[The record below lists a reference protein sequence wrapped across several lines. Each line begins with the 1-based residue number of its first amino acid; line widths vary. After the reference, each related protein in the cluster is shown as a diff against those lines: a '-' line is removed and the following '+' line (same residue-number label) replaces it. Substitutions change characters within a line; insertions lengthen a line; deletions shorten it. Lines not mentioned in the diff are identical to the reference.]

1 MSCPEAGGESP
12 EEFFSLFASGKSLF
26 PVARLLLLLLLLR
39 ILAMSG
45 WPRAESVQTSVN
57 HKSATK

>member
-26 PVARLLLLLLLLR
+26 PVARLLLLLR

-45 WPRAESVQTSVN
+45 WARAESVQTSVN

>member
-26 PVARLLLLLLLLR
+26 PVARLLLLLLLR

-45 WPRAESVQTSVN
+45 WARAESVQTSVN

>member
-1 MSCPEAGGESP
+1 V
-12 EEFFSLFASGKSLF
+12 LL
-26 PVARLLLLLLLLR
+26 LLLLLLLLR
-39 ILAMSG
+39 ILVMLG